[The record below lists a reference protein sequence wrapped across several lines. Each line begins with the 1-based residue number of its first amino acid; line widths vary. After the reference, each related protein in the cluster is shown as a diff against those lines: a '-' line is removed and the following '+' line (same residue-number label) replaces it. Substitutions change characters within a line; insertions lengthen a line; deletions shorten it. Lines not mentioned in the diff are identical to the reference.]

1 MRYKLEVLIEKP
13 RAEVWKLFCDQEKIN
28 LWQPS
33 IIKIEPISGRTGQP
47 GAVSKW
53 IYKSNEREYS
63 LTEKILSREEPNRFE
78 SIFENEFAENTV
90 NNRFI
95 EQGEDR
101 TLWVAE
107 TKYNFKTTIMKI
119 LGPFVKKRYVTR
131 SMRDMERFKEMLERK

>member
-1 MRYKLEVLIEKP
+1 MKYKLEILIEKP
-13 RAEVWKLFCDQEKIN
+13 RPEVWKLFCDQEKIN

-53 IYKSNEREYS
+53 LYKSNEREYS
-63 LTEKILSREEPNRFE
+63 LTEKVLSREEPNRLE

-107 TKYNFKTTIMKI
+107 TKYNFKTMTMKI
-119 LGPFVKKRYVTR
+119 LGPFVKKRYVIR
-131 SMRDMERFKEMLERK
+131 SKRDMERFKEMLQKE